1 MRTSEIFVLIEE
13 LKVFQLNEIVDRLL
27 EEWDFLGRSY
37 VKTKVQSAVYS
48 WLRYGVIVKVNKE
61 PPVFALKDYA
71 ENWKD
76 YCSGIKICPVCGT
89 EFLSR
94 RGKQDRYC
102 SRKCYEKAKTRR
114 RKKETRKR
122 VKNYLHSADFT
133 AVNKGKTWTQS
144 DIETLMK
151 LKEEGK
157 NCREIA
163 IELGRTVYSVR
174 WKLQELKGGSH
185 AN

>member
-27 EEWDFLGRSY
+27 EEWDFLGRTH

-48 WLRYGVIVKVNKE
+48 WLRYGIIVKVNKE

-71 ENWKD
+71 GNWKD
-76 YCSGIKICPVCGT
+76 YYSGIKTCPVCGT
-89 EFLSR
+89 TFLSR

-102 SRKCYEKAKTRR
+102 SKKCYEKAKTKR
-114 RKKETRKR
+114 RKEKTRER
-122 VKNYLHSADFT
+122 VKNYLHSADTT
-133 AVNKGKTWTQS
+133 AINKGKMWTQRE
-144 DIETLMK
+144 IEILRK

-157 NCREIA
+157 SCREIA
-163 IELGRTVYSVR
+163 TELGRTVYSVR
-174 WKLQELKGGSH
+174 WKLQKLKGGSY